1 MKNQVVITVFTK
13 KAEYEHPEEYRSYA
27 GDTVYQCMEDIYY
40 DFEIVMKYGVSA
52 SDIADRTEILVE
64 NTGDAFRYNP
74 QTWEH
79 IENMN
84 LDPQLPLLPLMKK
97 SFLPALFLSNNTD
110 RPEEEQRPRRL
121 KGFTF
126 AITGTLSTK
135 RKNAVAYILANGGD
149 YLPRVT
155 KNVDF
160 LIVGEDAG
168 DTKTELCERY
178 GILEISEC
186 DLKTMAEGKAA

>member
-1 MKNQVVITVFTK
+1 
-13 KAEYEHPEEYRSYA
+13 
-27 GDTVYQCMEDIYY
+27 
-40 DFEIVMKYGVSA
+40 
-52 SDIADRTEILVE
+52 
-64 NTGDAFRYNP
+64 
-74 QTWEH
+74 
-79 IENMN
+79 MN
-84 LDPQLPLLPLMKK
+84 ALFNLLPLMKK

-178 GILEISEC
+178 GIREISEC
-186 DLKTMAEGKAA
+186 DLRTMAEGKAA

>member
-13 KAEYEHPEEYRSYA
+13 KSEYEHPEEYRSYA
-27 GDTVYQCMEDIYY
+27 GDTVYQCMEEIYY
-40 DFEIVMKYGVSA
+40 DFEIVMKYGVSS

-126 AITGTLSTK
+126 AITGTLSMK
-135 RKNAVAYILANGGD
+135 RKQAVAYILANGGD
-149 YLPRVT
+149 YLPCVT

-160 LIVGEDAG
+160 LIVGDDAG
-168 DTKTELCERY
+168 DTKMELCDRY
-178 GILEISEC
+178 GIREISEAT
-186 DLKTMAEGKAA
+186 LQEMAEGKAA